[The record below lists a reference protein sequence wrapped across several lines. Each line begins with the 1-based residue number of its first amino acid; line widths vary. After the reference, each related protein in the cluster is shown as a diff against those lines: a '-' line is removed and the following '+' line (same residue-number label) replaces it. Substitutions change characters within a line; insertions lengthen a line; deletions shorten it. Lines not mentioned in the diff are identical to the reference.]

1 LSLRRRA
8 ERGQQDGS
16 HRHAGV
22 AQERISSHGFPLW
35 SAVVRSQLRD
45 ESCGEADQLAG
56 VGFHEQTQ
64 RTWLV
69 VRRRNS
75 ANPTDMRPIARPK
88 VLIAAS
94 ACPSAGDGEED
105 RTL

>member
-1 LSLRRRA
+1 MDFLSGVRLSAREYATNHAARPTRRV
-8 ERGQQDGS
+8 D
-16 HRHAGV
+16 
-22 AQERISSHGFPLW
+22 
-35 SAVVRSQLRD
+35 
-45 ESCGEADQLAG
+45 
-56 VGFHEQTQ
+56 FHEQTQ

-75 ANPTDMRPIARPK
+75 SNPTDMRPIARPK

>member
-1 LSLRRRA
+1 
-8 ERGQQDGS
+8 
-16 HRHAGV
+16 
-22 AQERISSHGFPLW
+22 
-35 SAVVRSQLRD
+35 
-45 ESCGEADQLAG
+45 
-56 VGFHEQTQ
+56 
-64 RTWLV
+64 LV